1 MNKIKINYDKS
12 KFIMFSYGKK
22 YTLDKIKFGSNF
34 ISSTDNT
41 KFLGIFVDNH
51 LNFKSHVNSI
61 CNKTSKVVGLLFRL
75 NNVLPIDSL
84 KMLYNTLLMP
94 HLMYGIEIWYGIT
107 QLNDDRVFKLQ
118 KKSIRAINCLPYA
131 SHTNDYFKSMNL
143 LKIEDIYKQRVLIFM
158 YRSELIHNTRTHDYS
173 TRNAHNITLPL
184 FNKSKSQRTIF
195 YKGIVFWNNLP
206 TNLKNLRS
214 ENIFKN
220 AMKSML
226 LGEY

>member
-1 MNKIKINYDKS
+1 
-12 KFIMFSYGKK
+12 
-22 YTLDKIKFGSNF
+22 
-34 ISSTDNT
+34 
-41 KFLGIFVDNH
+41 
-51 LNFKSHVNSI
+51 
-61 CNKTSKVVGLLFRL
+61 
-75 NNVLPIDSL
+75 
-84 KMLYNTLLMP
+84 
-94 HLMYGIEIWYGIT
+94 MYGIEIWYGIT

-143 LKIEDIYKQRVLIFM
+143 LKIEDLYKQRVLIFM

-214 ENIFKN
+214 ENMFKN
-220 AMKSML
+220 AMKSIL